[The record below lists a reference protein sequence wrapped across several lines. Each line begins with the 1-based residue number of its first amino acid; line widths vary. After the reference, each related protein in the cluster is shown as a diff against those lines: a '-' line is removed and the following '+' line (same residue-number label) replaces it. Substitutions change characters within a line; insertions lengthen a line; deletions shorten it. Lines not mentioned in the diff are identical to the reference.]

1 MQLGI
6 HSGNDTPLS
15 WGSSEMDWKDL
26 KFESRV
32 DETEEFSIL
41 EVKQCGV
48 TLKFRPHE
56 SLFAGRRRHRMAGI
70 VIVAPN
76 DIIVE
81 RSGLPR

>member
-70 VIVAPN
+70 VIVTPN